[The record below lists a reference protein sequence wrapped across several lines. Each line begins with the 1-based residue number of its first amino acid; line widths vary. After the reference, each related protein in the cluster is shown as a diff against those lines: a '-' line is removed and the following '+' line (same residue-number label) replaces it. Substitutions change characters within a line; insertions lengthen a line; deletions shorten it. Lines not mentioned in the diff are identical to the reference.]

1 MFVKVEFF
9 TCSASS
15 PPESG
20 LALREFLEDAAPCHS
35 LDFRLSFFR
44 ALALLK
50 KGEFWVGDFKAYLA
64 ATGPDGGGRL
74 CSCLWHLFSSSR
86 LLRKFLTLSS
96 TEFCILKDKLIWEFK
111 QKWPYQTKYAQI
123 WKVISNLLVGE
134 SDKISLHFRNLLSN
148 ARVLW
153 RGNQTI
159 WIIKSLRVGVRVPP
173 IIPQLIFIY
182 HMPSTMWKSLV
193 VRSKIVR
200 PSWRGVW
207 KLSQLLARV
216 LSFTLHTP

>member
-50 KGEFWVGDFKAYLA
+50 KGEFWVGNFKAYLA

-74 CSCLWHLFSSSR
+74 CSCLCHLFSSSR

-111 QKWPYQTKYAQI
+111 QKWPNQTKYAQI

-153 RGNQTI
+153 RGNQTNK
-159 WIIKSLRVGVRVPP
+159 KSQR
-173 IIPQLIFIY
+173 
-182 HMPSTMWKSLV
+182 WC
-193 VRSKIVR
+193 
-200 PSWRGVW
+200 
-207 KLSQLLARV
+207 
-216 LSFTLHTP
+216 

>member
-1 MFVKVEFF
+1 MFVKVELF

-86 LLRKFLTLSS
+86 LLRKFLTLSN
-96 TEFCILKDKLIWEFK
+96 TEFCSLKEKLIWEFTNRNDLIK
-111 QKWPYQTKYAQI
+111 RNMRKIEIKLSLY
-123 WKVISNLLVGE
+123 LLVGE

-153 RGNQTI
+153 RGNQTK
-159 WIIKSLRVGVRVPP
+159 WIIKSLRGGVRVST
-173 IIPQLIFIY
+173 IIP
-182 HMPSTMWKSLV
+182 
-193 VRSKIVR
+193 
-200 PSWRGVW
+200 
-207 KLSQLLARV
+207 
-216 LSFTLHTP
+216 

>member
-1 MFVKVEFF
+1 M
-9 TCSASS
+9 
-15 PPESG
+15 
-20 LALREFLEDAAPCHS
+20 
-35 LDFRLSFFR
+35 
-44 ALALLK
+44 K
-50 KGEFWVGDFKAYLA
+50 KGEFWVGNFKAYLA

-111 QKWPYQTKYAQI
+111 QKWPNQTKYAQI

-153 RGNQTI
+153 RGNQTK
-159 WIIKSLRVGVRVPP
+159 WIIKSLRVRVRVSP
-173 IIPQLIFIY
+173 IIPQLVFIY

-216 LSFTLHTP
+216 LRFTLHTP